1 MEDYVSKCLNFEY
14 TDVINPTVQKN
25 INDLILQISNDNEEL
40 KEDNLKWFGYCL
52 TGATNEQK
60 FMCYVGHSASNGK
73 STLSKM
79 FEASL
84 PIYTAKL
91 QSETFNKD
99 FTKRH
104 KQFALIQNPVRYVYI
119 EEIDRSK
126 LNENMMKDFVDGN
139 SVNN

>member
-1 MEDYVSKCLNFEY
+1 
-14 TDVINPTVQKN
+14 
-25 INDLILQISNDNEEL
+25 
-40 KEDNLKWFGYCL
+40 
-52 TGATNEQK
+52 
-60 FMCYVGHSASNGK
+60 
-73 STLSKM
+73 M

-139 SVNN
+139 SVNNEIMYGTAKKYKSNVN